1 MSNKGYKPE
10 DFGLPSGMTHWDGDQ
25 SEDHN
30 GPFFFQMDGED
41 VCTAFRVSH
50 HNCNAHNILHGGV
63 MMMFADYTLCLA
75 AIGGTHEGVVT
86 VTCNNEFVGP
96 AYEGD
101 IVTGRGEVT
110 RKGGS
115 LIFARAVL
123 QVNGKTILTSSG
135 VLKKVQRRT

>member
-1 MSNKGYKPE
+1 MSSKYKAE
-10 DFGLPSGMTHWDGDQ
+10 DFGLPVGMTHWDGDNA
-25 SEDHN
+25 EDQN
-30 GPFFFQMDGED
+30 GPFFYAMHGDE
-41 VCTAFRVSH
+41 VCTGFRVSQR
-50 HNCNAHNILHGGV
+50 NCNAHNILHGGI

-115 LIFARAVL
+115 LVFARAVL
-123 QVNGKTILTSSG
+123 QVNAKTILTSSG
-135 VLKKVQRRT
+135 VLKLVKRRT